1 MHIHLYAA
9 LNFIGILLIGLVLVR
24 LVHRLD
30 YLQTMIGL
38 LIKEKGVKT
47 RLEDSIARGQHG
59 T

>member
-38 LIKEKGVKT
+38 LIQEKGVKT
-47 RLEDSIARGQHG
+47 RLADTIARGPHG